1 VLFEFVDHIN
11 ESVSNISFG
20 GIIGTHVNGE
30 GSSVVIGGIFVPL
43 GGFWVNVLG
52 WVVLG

>member
-1 VLFEFVDHIN
+1 MLFEFVDHID
-11 ESVSNISFG
+11 ESVGNVSL
-20 GIIGTHVNGE
+20 GTGVFTVFNFE
-30 GSSVVIGGIFVPL
+30 GSSVVIGGILVPL